1 MVGRLR
7 IVKEVCRKLDN
18 LDTGHVTL
26 EVTWFLH
33 L

>member
-7 IVKEVCRKLDN
+7 IVKEVYWKLDN

-26 EVTWFLH
+26 EVTWFFH